1 MRRRELDRIEAELHL
16 IDDVADGAYT
26 CTNCGT
32 NIAEFVTPE
41 GLLCRPCHVE
51 LIGPVDGEGDDD
63 DDNDPEAHHAP
74 QIAEVWA

>member
-1 MRRRELDRIEAELHL
+1 MRLRELDRIEAEQHL

-26 CTNCGT
+26 CTHCGT

-51 LIGPVDGEGDDD
+51 LIGPVDPWDE
-63 DDNDPEAHHAP
+63 NHEKEEAHAD
-74 QIAEVWA
+74 AA